1 MEFSSFTTA
10 GVRGSSAVFRGW
22 AEASW
27 RQSKRDT
34 NGRLGL
40 ARGGEALRAQGRT
53 RGIVV

>member
-53 RGIVV
+53 